1 MKMPKTVDVSRVSA
15 TVDVLAEQI
24 ARFAQSDGDYA
35 TPVPGFTL
43 HRRSVATEAIPCI
56 YGFGLGVVAQGD
68 KRITLGEE
76 VFDYGPG
83 QSLLTTIDLPVVS
96 NVTAATR

>member
-1 MKMPKTVDVSRVSA
+1 MELTKTAAVSRLA
-15 TVDVLAEQI
+15 AAVDVLAEQI
-24 ARFAQSDGDYA
+24 ARFAQSDGDH
-35 TPVPGFTL
+35 TTLVPGFTL
-43 HRRSVATEAIPCI
+43 HRRSAATEPIPCI

-83 QSLLTTIDLPVVS
+83 
-96 NVTAATR
+96 